1 MQKGTEISLTYPTL
15 PVFTQEKII
24 FFLINSCSLLRFCL
38 SYLEEGNGQEF
49 VFPYTFILLR
59 YTCFCVRPATLLKK
73 IL

>member
-1 MQKGTEISLTYPTL
+1 MQKGTEISLTYLSPR
-15 PVFTQEKII
+15 IYSGNDN

-38 SYLEEGNGQEF
+38 SYLEEGNGQQL